1 MASAAVPI
9 NSRIPPPRIYASIN
23 RRRSTTET
31 KQALFFDNN
40 QDHEK
45 CLIEENELREVNR
58 RQLIRI
64 ELLERDYR
72 QADDDI
78 IQLQN
83 KHDLLLKQK
92 RILEDELG
100 RSSHHA
106 SANVD
111 LHVYTQRLENE
122 CRDLRCQIT
131 IRDNEKIELNEII
144 ADFEAQIRQARDRQ
158 EEWREAC
165 SELETLLAT
174 ETETRQCLEVQLK
187 ETNLRHKENENQ
199 IYHLQKDLDEII
211 LAKQEI
217 AKSNYILVQN
227 AESLREQLRIART
240 QAAEVRIICPSS
252 SSSFDNFDESLSCLV
267 YDNNNINDANDNTPD
282 CESINNQSK
291 TCQSSLF
298 SEINSLETMSNEI
311 ITKYLNGTTDDI
323 ELDLLL
329 AKTTTLSS
337 SLSLLNQLIN
347 EVKYLDDCFIEQQG
361 NDSRFEQEQERL
373 LNMKNL
379 LKRLLENIQVF
390 DTRFRKLQ
398 LLLIASREQQQCYQA
413 ELDDFFR
420 LVDKRLITDV
430 EGLCDSSSNQ
440 RCRLISILE
449 KYEHELDR
457 LRQVN
462 RTNDDTIRLCER
474 QIVEQQNMT
483 SKCRMQNTFLEK
495 NQRKLLDKIKELN
508 IERRQLIE
516 SSTQKRNRRRA
527 MPTIQVEQQ
536 QKKPPLVLPPP
547 SESVL
552 HQQQQQRLTRSRSLP
567 YLKCSNNGRK
577 SRNDSGI
584 VLSDEILNIQ
594 PLSTIHNRRRIKSN
608 ATNQFVMH
616 TSSHVCIQKTN
627 NSINS
632 NSKQFM
638 RIINRFHWFFH
649 ILSLFII
656 SLLLFSFMKFY
667 SFDK

>member
-1 MASAAVPI
+1 MIKV
-9 NSRIPPPRIYASIN
+9 
-23 RRRSTTET
+23 
-31 KQALFFDNN
+31 
-40 QDHEK
+40 
-45 CLIEENELREVNR
+45 
-58 RQLIRI
+58 
-64 ELLERDYR
+64 
-72 QADDDI
+72 
-78 IQLQN
+78 
-83 KHDLLLKQK
+83 
-92 RILEDELG
+92 
-100 RSSHHA
+100 
-106 SANVD
+106 
-111 LHVYTQRLENE
+111 
-122 CRDLRCQIT
+122 
-131 IRDNEKIELNEII
+131 
-144 ADFEAQIRQARDRQ
+144 
-158 EEWREAC
+158 
-165 SELETLLAT
+165 
-174 ETETRQCLEVQLK
+174 
-187 ETNLRHKENENQ
+187 
-199 IYHLQKDLDEII
+199 
-211 LAKQEI
+211 
-217 AKSNYILVQN
+217 
-227 AESLREQLRIART
+227 ES
-240 QAAEVRIICPSS
+240 
-252 SSSFDNFDESLSCLV
+252 
-267 YDNNNINDANDNTPD
+267 
-282 CESINNQSK
+282 
-291 TCQSSLF
+291 
-298 SEINSLETMSNEI
+298 ETMSNEI

-361 NDSRFEQEQERL
+361 NDFRFEQEQERL

-457 LRQVN
+457 LRQ
-462 RTNDDTIRLCER
+462 IRLCER

-527 MPTIQVEQQ
+527 MPTVQVEQQ
-536 QKKPPLVLPPP
+536 QKKPPLVLPPL

-552 HQQQQQRLTRSRSLP
+552 HQQQQRLTRSRSLP

-577 SRNDSGI
+577 SRIDDVEAKRREVERQLAETEKPLRIAQENLYEREKRQGIDLVHDGVERELIREIDTIKLNQQKLRQMLERLNTQNALNRAALHELEVDAQDKFRARVLDSAAHNIKTTSRGI
-584 VLSDEILNIQ
+584 NFYHGIEGVDNTVSVPESWARHTEENIRRTLSEISQSDELLNQSNQQMATSNNDMWSQWNHVNVSLENRVQEEQIAKNKIQAHLEKILQEIFDVEQNIEFVKKTIADKEQ
-594 PLSTIHNRRRIKSN
+594 FLQVAQTRLETRTRRPNVEACRDPAMHRLIQEVHDCHAAIADLHGKLRQEENAVQHLLRTKSTLEQDLAIK
-608 ATNQFVMH
+608 
-616 TSSHVCIQKTN
+616 N
-627 NSINS
+627 N
-632 NSKQFM
+632 
-638 RIINRFHWFFH
+638 
-649 ILSLFII
+649 SLFIDSDKVMGI
-656 SLLLFSFMKFY
+656 RRTYTMAAPERSSTTSVSFSHPRGLITA
-667 SFDK
+667 